1 MLFHT
6 MSEDRLEL
14 ARRHVIEGRRVIAA
28 QQELIE
34 RLRAAGKDTTID
46 ERLLRRFEQNQVVF
60 EKDLEELEARYQK

>member
-1 MLFHT
+1 

-14 ARRHVIEGRRVIAA
+14 ARRQVIEGRRVIAA

>member
-14 ARRHVIEGRRVIAA
+14 ARRQVIEGRRVIAA